1 MTRVNGKK
9 AVPHVEHLKEV
20 GGRFEARR
28 RNLWLR
34 QLGHDVRHQ
43 LSTIAL
49 LASVLNTSTEV
60 GAGGRARVTQL
71 LIETRWLAELFR
83 LYERELAS
91 YEQTEGEV
99 DGPARLD
106 VVADDVVRPVKMG
119 GRRIVLESMPVWANV
134 GRLGMWRALRN
145 VVGNA
150 ITAAGPDGE
159 VLVRVAAENGL
170 AVVEVHDDGPGYDA
184 ETVPADSL
192 GLAIVRSFVDAHG
205 GSLAISRGANRGTVV
220 RLEFPAAW

>member
-1 MTRVNGKK
+1 MTPVNGRK
-9 AVPHVEHLKEV
+9 AMPRVDHLKEV

-28 RNLWLR
+28 RNLWRR

-49 LASVLNTSTEV
+49 LASVLNTSSDV
-60 GAGGRARVTQL
+60 GAGGRARVAQL

-83 LYERELAS
+83 LYERELDS

-106 VVADDVVRPVKMG
+106 VVAADVVRPVEMG
-119 GRRIVLESMPVWANV
+119 GRRIVLESTPVLANV

-145 VVGNA
+145 LVGNA
-150 ITAAGPDGE
+150 VTAAGPDGQ
-159 VLVRVAAENGL
+159 VLVRVAAEKGL
-170 AVVEVHDDGPGYDA
+170 AVVEVHDDGPGFDGA
-184 ETVPADSL
+184 TVRPEAL
-192 GLAIVRSFVDAHG
+192 GLAIVRSFVDAHDG
-205 GSLAISRGANRGTVV
+205 RLAISRGAHRGTVV